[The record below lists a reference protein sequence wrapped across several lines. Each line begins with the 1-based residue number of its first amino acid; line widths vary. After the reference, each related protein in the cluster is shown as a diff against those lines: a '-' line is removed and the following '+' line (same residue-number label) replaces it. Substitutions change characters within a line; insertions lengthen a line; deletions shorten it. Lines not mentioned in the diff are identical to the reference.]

1 MKTHFFLSS
10 WKHKCVHLFLI
21 SFSQRGKNT
30 SFLINCNNPLT
41 CTEDL
46 RCSFYS
52 RVFWRIF
59 YTLPLDLLVFPL
71 CLHWKS
77 REWKSW
83 RPADTHD
90 RSGPTYRAAQH
101 TRSRTHT
108 RDGQRH
114 VLGSAQRKIMHLIRL
129 SNHKNKPKML
139 IVMHLKQKSMGLKIH
154 TNKSIV

>member
-30 SFLINCNNPLT
+30 SFLINCNNTLT

-52 RVFWRIF
+52 RFFLTYFLYPTTTSPCLSPV
-59 YTLPLDLLVFPL
+59 
-71 CLHWKS
+71 CLHWNS
-77 REWKSW
+77 SEWKSW
-83 RPADTHD
+83 HAWSLRTYIQSSPAHEVSDSHE
-90 RSGPTYRAAQH
+90 
-101 TRSRTHT
+101 TRWSTPCSRF
-108 RDGQRH
+108 
-114 VLGSAQRKIMHLIRL
+114 SQRKRIHLIRL

-139 IVMHLKQKSMGLKIH
+139 IVMHLKQKSMRLKIH